1 MQEEIMKNLLKYL
14 KNYKKELVFGPFFK
28 LLEAIFEL
36 IVPMVM
42 AKIIDNGIGNND
54 SGYIYRMSGLIVI
67 LGVCGLCFALTCQYL
82 AARCAYGFGT
92 ELREALYK
100 HINSLSYSSIDRIG
114 TSSLVNRL
122 TNDTNTVQNGVN
134 MFIRL
139 AVRAPFLVIGAAVM
153 AMTIDLKLSLIFF
166 VVAPL
171 ISVIIFFIMRRTIP
185 MYKKTQKCL
194 DKAAMLT
201 GENLEGARVI
211 RAFSRQQEEIDE
223 FREAVDDI
231 SYESIA
237 VGKISAILNPAA
249 FMIMNLGIVAVIRF
263 GGVRIDT
270 GDLTQGELTAFTNY
284 MTQILL
290 ALVVLANLI
299 VTFTKAFASANRV
312 SEVFALEPE
321 TYGSN
326 KDISLNSGD
335 ILEFRNVSF
344 AYEDAAESSVKNIS
358 FSLGRGDMLGII
370 GGTGCGKTTL
380 ANLIPCYYKAT
391 EGEVLVGGEN
401 VRNCDLDILRRNI
414 GTVPQR
420 AVLFSGTIREN
431 MKWRDPAATDEQII
445 AALKTAQAWD
455 FVSRMPDKLD
465 THISQ
470 GGKNL
475 SGGQKQR
482 ISIAR
487 ALIGKPDILILDDS
501 TSALDYA
508 TDLAL
513 RKALREDMSGTSVIM
528 ISQRTTSLR
537 DADLIIVM
545 DDGEAVGIGRHDEL
559 VEKCQVY
566 SEIYRSQMNE
576 KEDGSNVQ
584 NA

>member
-1 MQEEIMKNLLKYL
+1 MKRLLRYL

-42 AKIIDNGIGNND
+42 ARIIDNGIGRND
-54 SGYIYRMSGLIVI
+54 SSYIYRMSGLIVI
-67 LGVCGLCFALTCQYL
+67 LGVCGLGFALTCQFL
-82 AARCAYGFGT
+82 AAKCAYGFGT
-92 ELREALYK
+92 ELRRALYK
-100 HINSLSYSSIDRIG
+100 HINSLSYSSIDKIG
-114 TSSLVNRL
+114 ASSLVNRL

-153 AMTIDLKLSLIFF
+153 AVTIDLKLSLVFF

-171 ISVIIFFIMRRTIP
+171 ISLVIFFIMRKTIP
-185 MYKKTQKCL
+185 MYKKTQKGL
-194 DKAAMLT
+194 DRASMLT
-201 GENLEGARVI
+201 RANLEGTRVI

-231 SYESIA
+231 SNESIA
-237 VGKISAILNPAA
+237 VGKISAILNPVA
-249 FMIMNLGIVAVIRF
+249 FMVMNLGIVAVIHF
-263 GGVRIDT
+263 GGFRIDS

-321 TYGSN
+321 KYG
-326 KDISLNSGD
+326 KTTDIPHNSED

-344 AYEDAAESSVKNIS
+344 AYPTAGDSSVKNIS
-358 FSLGRGDMLGII
+358 FKLKRGEMLGII
-370 GGTGCGKTTL
+370 GGTGCGKSTL
-380 ANLIPCYYKAT
+380 AQLIPCFYRAT
-391 EGEVLVGGEN
+391 EGEVLVAEKN
-401 VRNCDLDILRRNI
+401 VIDYDLDRLRECI
-414 GTVPQR
+414 GNVPQK
-420 AVLFSGTIREN
+420 AVLFLGTIREN
-431 MKWRDPAATDEQII
+431 MKWRSPDATDDEII
-445 AALKTAQAWD
+445 SALKTAQAWE

-465 THISQ
+465 SHISQ

-482 ISIAR
+482 IAIAR
-487 ALIGKPDILILDDS
+487 ALVGNPDILILDDS

-513 RKALREDMSGTSVIM
+513 RKALKEKMSGASVIM
-528 ISQRTTSLR
+528 ISQRTTSLK
-537 DADLIIVM
+537 DADKIIVM
-545 DDGEAVGIGRHDEL
+545 DDGEAVGIGKHDEL
-559 VEKCQVY
+559 LESCEVY

-576 KEDGSNVQ
+576 KEGGSNV
-584 NA
+584 

>member
-1 MQEEIMKNLLKYL
+1 MKKLLKYL

-42 AKIIDNGIGNND
+42 AKIIDKGIGSND
-54 SGYIYRMSGLIVI
+54 SGYIFRMSLLIVV
-67 LGVCGLCFALTCQYL
+67 LGICGLGFALTCQYL
-82 AARCAYGFGT
+82 AAKCAYGFGT
-92 ELREALYK
+92 ELRGALYR
-100 HINSLSYSSIDRIG
+100 HINKLSYTGIDKVG

-153 AMTIDLKLSLIFF
+153 AVMIDVRLSLIFF
-166 VVAPL
+166 VVAPV
-171 ISVIIFFIMRRTIP
+171 ISLIIFTIMRRTVP
-185 MYKKTQKCL
+185 MYKKTQKKL
-194 DKAAMLT
+194 DRASMLT
-201 GENLEGARVI
+201 RENLEGTRVI

-223 FREAVDDI
+223 FSEAVDDI
-231 SYESIA
+231 SDCSIA

-249 FMIMNLGIVAVIRF
+249 FMIMNLGIVAIIWF

-270 GDLTQGELTAFTNY
+270 GRLTQGELTAFTNY

-299 VTFTKAFASANRV
+299 VVFTKAFASANRV
-312 SEVFALEPE
+312 SEIFEISPE
-321 TYGSN
+321 ENGSTSAVSS
-326 KDISLNSGD
+326 KDKNI
-335 ILEFRNVSF
+335 IEFRDVSF
-344 AYEDAAESSVKNIS
+344 SYETAGDKSVNNIS
-358 FSLGRGDMLGII
+358 FQLKKGEMLGLI
-370 GGTGCGKTTL
+370 GGTGSGKSTL
-380 ANLIPCYYKAT
+380 AALIPCFYRAT
-391 EGEVLVGGEN
+391 EGEVLINGIN
-401 VRNCDLDILRRNI
+401 VNDWEHDSLRRCI
-414 GTVPQR
+414 GYVPQK

-431 MKWRDPAATDEQII
+431 MKWRRDDVSDEEII

-455 FVSRMPDKLD
+455 FVSAKPDVLD
-465 THISQ
+465 TLVSQ
-470 GGKNL
+470 GGKNF

-482 ISIAR
+482 LSIAR
-487 ALIGKPDILILDDS
+487 ALVGKPDILILDDS

-513 RKALREDMSGTSVIM
+513 RKALRNDLPETTVIM

-537 DADLIIVM
+537 DADKIIVM
-545 DDGEAVGIGRHDEL
+545 DDGEAAGIGTHDEL
-559 VEKCQVY
+559 LEKCSIY
-566 SEIYRSQMNE
+566 HEIYVSQMNE
-576 KEDGSNVQ
+576 KGENN

>member
-1 MQEEIMKNLLKYL
+1 MKNLLKYL

-54 SGYIYRMSGLIVI
+54 SGYIYRMSGLIVL

-114 TSSLVNRL
+114 ASSLVNRL

-153 AMTIDLKLSLIFF
+153 AVTIDLKLSLIFF

-171 ISVIIFFIMRRTIP
+171 ISVIIFFIMRRTVP

-231 SYESIA
+231 SNESIA

-326 KDISLNSGD
+326 EDISHDSGD

-358 FSLGRGDMLGII
+358 FTLGRGEMLGII

-401 VRNCDLDILRRNI
+401 VRSCDLDILRRNI

-445 AALKTAQAWD
+445 SALKTAQAWD

-465 THISQ
+465 TYISQ

-513 RKALREDMSGTSVIM
+513 RKALREDMAGTSVIM

-545 DDGEAVGIGRHDEL
+545 DDGEAVGMGRHDEL
-559 VEKCQVY
+559 VENCQVY

-576 KEDGSNVQ
+576 KEDGSNV
-584 NA
+584 

>member
-1 MQEEIMKNLLKYL
+1 MKSLLKYL

-42 AKIIDNGIGNND
+42 AKIIDNGVGRND
-54 SGYIYRMSGLIVI
+54 SAYVYRMSGLIVL
-67 LGVCGLCFALTCQYL
+67 LGVCGLCFALTCQFL
-82 AARCAYGFGT
+82 AAKCAYGFGT
-92 ELREALYK
+92 ELRRALCK
-100 HINSLSYSSIDRIG
+100 HINSLSYSSIDKIG

-153 AMTIDLKLSLIFF
+153 AVTIDLKLSLIFF
-166 VVAPL
+166 VAAPL
-171 ISVIIFFIMRRTIP
+171 ISLIIFFIMRKTVP

-194 DKAAMLT
+194 DRAAMLT
-201 GENLEGARVI
+201 RENLEGTRVI

-231 SYESIA
+231 SDESIA

-249 FMIMNLGIVAVIRF
+249 FMVMNLGIVAVIHF
-263 GGVRIDT
+263 GGFRINS
-270 GDLTQGELTAFTNY
+270 GSLTQGELTAFTNY

-321 TYGSN
+321 AYGEN
-326 KDISLNSGD
+326 AEIPRNSED
-335 ILEFRNVSF
+335 ILEFKNVSF
-344 AYEDAAESSVKNIS
+344 AYPTAGDNSLKNIS
-358 FSLGRGDMLGII
+358 FRLKRGEMLGII
-370 GGTGCGKTTL
+370 GGTGCGKSTL
-380 ANLIPCYYKAT
+380 AQLIPCFYRAT
-391 EGEVLVGGEN
+391 EGEVLAAGVN
-401 VRNCDLDILRRNI
+401 VNDYDLDKLRKCVGN
-414 GTVPQR
+414 VPQK

-431 MKWRDPAATDEQII
+431 MKWRDPDATDEEIVS
-445 AALKTAQAWD
+445 ALKTAQAWE
-455 FVSRMPDKLD
+455 FVSRMPDRLD
-465 THISQ
+465 TVISQ

-513 RKALREDMSGTSVIM
+513 RKALREDLSETSVIM
-528 ISQRTTSLR
+528 ISQRTTSLKE
-537 DADLIIVM
+537 ADKIIVM
-545 DDGEAVGIGRHDEL
+545 DDGEAVGIGTHDEL
-559 VEKCQVY
+559 LKNCDVY

-576 KEDGSNVQ
+576 KEDGSNV
-584 NA
+584 